1 VKVVLDTNVLLSGLM
16 LPESVTGRI
25 VRAWRAAQFELV
37 LSEPMLD
44 EIGRVLA
51 YPKIERRLKWDQK
64 TISRFVLLLQF
75 KADVVDISSTIVE
88 VPRDPQD
95 VPVLATLVAGGA
107 DYLVTGDKDLLT
119 LGQDYPIVTSV
130 EFASRL

>member
-1 VKVVLDTNVLLSGLM
+1 MKVVLDTNVLLSGLM

>member
-1 VKVVLDTNVLLSGLM
+1 MKVVLGTNVLLSGLM
-16 LPESVTGRI
+16 LPESVPGRI
-25 VRAWRAAQFELV
+25 VRAWRTAQFELV

-51 YPKIERRLKWDQK
+51 YPKIERRLKWDQE
-64 TISRFVLLLQF
+64 TISRFLLLLQF
-75 KADVVDISSTIVE
+75 KADVVDISSTNVE

-107 DYLVTGDKDLLT
+107 HCLVTGDTDLLPV
-119 LGQDYPIVTSV
+119 GHDYPIVTPA

>member
-1 VKVVLDTNVLLSGLM
+1 MKVVLDTNVLLSGLM
-16 LPESVTGRI
+16 LPESVPGRI

-51 YPKIERRLKWDQK
+51 YPKIERRLKWDQV
-64 TISRFVLLLQF
+64 TISRFLLLLQF
-75 KADVVDISSTIVE
+75 KADVVDISSATVA

-119 LGQDYPIVTSV
+119 LGHNYPIVTPV

>member
-16 LPESVTGRI
+16 LPESVPGRI
-25 VRAWRAAQFELV
+25 VRAWRAAQFELA

-51 YPKIERRLKWDQK
+51 YPKIERRLKWDQE
-64 TISRFVLLLQF
+64 TISRFLLLLQF
-75 KADVVDISSTIVE
+75 KADVVDISSATVE

-95 VPVLATLVAGGA
+95 VPVLATLIAGGA

-119 LGQDYPIVTSV
+119 LGHDYPIVTPV
-130 EFASRL
+130 EFASKL

>member
-1 VKVVLDTNVLLSGLM
+1 VKVVLDTNVVLSGLI
-16 LPESVTGRI
+16 LPESVPGRI

-51 YPKIERRLKWDQK
+51 YSKIERRLKWDQE
-64 TISRFVLLLQF
+64 TISRFLLLLQF
-75 KADVVDISSTIVE
+75 KANVVDISSATVA

-107 DYLVTGDKDLLT
+107 DFLVTGDKDLLT
-119 LGQDYPIVTSV
+119 LGHDYPIVTPA

>member
-1 VKVVLDTNVLLSGLM
+1 M
-16 LPESVTGRI
+16 LPESVPGRI

-51 YPKIERRLKWDQK
+51 YPKIERRLKWDQV
-64 TISRFVLLLQF
+64 TISRFLLLLQF
-75 KADVVDISSTIVE
+75 KADVVDISSATVA

-95 VPVLATLVAGGA
+95 VPVLATLIVGGA
-107 DYLVTGDKDLLT
+107 DYLISGDKDLLALRHT
-119 LGQDYPIVTSV
+119 YPVVTPA
-130 EFASRL
+130 EFANRL

>member
-16 LPESVTGRI
+16 LPESVPGRI

-51 YPKIERRLKWDQK
+51 YPKIERRLKWDQV
-64 TISRFVLLLQF
+64 TISRFLLLLQF
-75 KADVVDISSTIVE
+75 KADVVDISSATVA

-119 LGQDYPIVTSV
+119 LGHNYPIVTPV

>member
-1 VKVVLDTNVLLSGLM
+1 MKVVLDSNVLLSGLM
-16 LPESVTGRI
+16 LPESVPGRI

-51 YPKIERRLKWDQK
+51 YPKIERRLKWDQE
-64 TISRFVLLLQF
+64 TISRFLLLLQF
-75 KADVVDISSTIVE
+75 KADVIDISSATVE

-107 DYLVTGDKDLLT
+107 DFLVTGDKDLLT
-119 LGQDYPIVTSV
+119 LGHDYPIVTPV

>member
-1 VKVVLDTNVLLSGLM
+1 MKVVLDTNVLLSGLM
-16 LPESVTGRI
+16 LPESVPGRI

-37 LSEPMLD
+37 LSKPMLD

-51 YPKIERRLKWDQK
+51 YPKIERRLKWDQE
-64 TISRFVLLLQF
+64 TISRFLLLLQF
-75 KADVVDISSTIVE
+75 KADVVDISLATVE

-119 LGQDYPIVTSV
+119 LGHDYPIVTPV
-130 EFASRL
+130 EFAGKL

>member
-1 VKVVLDTNVLLSGLM
+1 MKVVLDTNVLLSGLM
-16 LPESVTGRI
+16 LPESVPGRI
-25 VRAWRAAQFELV
+25 VRAWRAAQFELA

-51 YPKIERRLKWDQK
+51 YPRIERRLKWDQE
-64 TISRFVLLLQF
+64 TIGRFLLLLQF

-88 VPRDPQD
+88 VPRDPRD

-107 DYLVTGDKDLLT
+107 DCLVTGDKDLLT
-119 LGQDYPIVTSV
+119 LGHDYPIVTPI